1 MTRHLKPM
9 FVYPALAAMLFGF
22 IYFFTGGYAAGLGIS
37 PTIGSDLMA
46 VLPGLFIV
54 VIGTLFIAGLAGR
67 QFAVIGFGAWGIGL
81 SILFQEMFDAGII
94 DASLLAGA
102 SIAQLQ
108 TITIIVSIV
117 MGGVAYSA
125 GNR

>member
-1 MTRHLKPM
+1 MKSQ
-9 FVYPALAAMLFGF
+9 VYKVFTYAALAAMLFGF
-22 IYFFTGGYAAGLGIS
+22 IYFFTGGFATGLGIS
-37 PTIGSDLMA
+37 PSIGADLLA